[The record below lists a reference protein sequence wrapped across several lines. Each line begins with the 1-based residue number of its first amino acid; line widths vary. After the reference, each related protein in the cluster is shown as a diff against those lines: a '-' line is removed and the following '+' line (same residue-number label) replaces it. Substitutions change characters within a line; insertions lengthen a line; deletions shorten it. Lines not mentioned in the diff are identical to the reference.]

1 MKCICII
8 GIVAVMILLLLIARG
23 YEKSPKT
30 PPLPKTII
38 CILVMLAIGT
48 FIHMAR
54 YHRSKSKV
62 DVEYV

>member
-23 YEKSPKT
+23 YEKSPKS

-54 YHRSKSKV
+54 YYRSKSKV